1 MPSLDP
7 LPDSGQDTVLGHF
20 GFLPWELI
28 HFSLPQRA
36 VDGTVWTRQNG
47 DRTLRITA
55 GATQNPDG
63 SALHVLPYGKYARAA
78 ILFLATQAK
87 VTNNPA
93 VEISSSYRGYLEQLG
108 IRWSHDSALEAA
120 RQLRALAACSISI
133 STQTVDEN
141 GEVHLQEV
149 RFHFSKKTDIW
160 FTAERDGL
168 IDPTRPSTLVLSGDL
183 FASVLERGIPV
194 NLTAWRRL
202 ANETKSPMALDIY
215 TWLSCR
221 LHGVTGLTRISWEQL
236 HEQFGSTTEMRD
248 FRRKFAQALELAKTV
263 YPEANA
269 TIVRRMGGRG
279 FSGLLLQPSQNA
291 LESHLG

>member
-1 MPSLDP
+1 M
-7 LPDSGQDTVLGHF
+7 
-20 GFLPWELI
+20 
-28 HFSLPQRA
+28 
-36 VDGTVWTRQNG
+36 
-47 DRTLRITA
+47 
-55 GATQNPDG
+55 
-63 SALHVLPYGKYARAA
+63 
-78 ILFLATQAK
+78 
-87 VTNNPA
+87 
-93 VEISSSYRGYLEQLG
+93 
-108 IRWSHDSALEAA
+108 
-120 RQLRALAACSISI
+120 
-133 STQTVDEN
+133 
-141 GEVHLQEV
+141 
-149 RFHFSKKTDIW
+149 
-160 FTAERDGL
+160 
-168 IDPTRPSTLVLSGDL
+168 
-183 FASVLERGIPV
+183 